1 MEGGGI
7 GEGSVVIA
15 EKLSAPH
22 TQKSAHLMRIILVG
36 IKMNQSV
43 KSHNIRDMTKEMEQ
57 AEMRLKAF
65 MPRTVTLPLSL
76 MSSAADGSAS
86 GPSEP
91 KKRRGSTPWIK
102 HSIKRQK
109 M

>member
-1 MEGGGI
+1 MCAT
-7 GEGSVVIA
+7 V
-15 EKLSAPH
+15 KPH
-22 TQKSAHLMRIILVG
+22 SIW
-36 IKMNQSV
+36 
-43 KSHNIRDMTKEMEQ
+43 DMKKEMEQ

-91 KKRRGSTPWIK
+91 KKRRGPTPWIK